1 MKMKLKKNLKSTT
14 VIAYIVVIISALFC
28 LFPFIMVVSGSLTPE
43 EDIVKYGYSL
53 IPRRISFDAYRI
65 LLYDIDRILNAYKIT
80 IFVTVVGTLC
90 SLLVNSMAGY
100 VLSRKV
106 RYQKPLLIFT
116 IITMLFSGG
125 MVPWYIVCVRY
136 LHLKDTV
143 WALILPTV
151 ARAWYIFLL
160 RNFFKGIPEEMY
172 ESSKID
178 GASELTTFVKIML
191 PLAKPAIATVTLF
204 ASLAYWNDWWAGL
217 MLIDDSNKQPL
228 QLLLR
233 TIVSNTQFLQ
243 SSPNAGMMQ
252 EVSNILPVESVKMAI
267 VILTIGPIIF
277 VYPFIQKYFVKGIMV
292 GAVKG

>member
-14 VIAYIVVIISALFC
+14 VIAYIVVSIFALFC

-65 LLYDIDRILNAYKIT
+65 LLYDIDRVLNAYKIT

>member
-1 MKMKLKKNLKSTT
+1 M
-14 VIAYIVVIISALFC
+14 
-28 LFPFIMVVSGSLTPE
+28 
-43 EDIVKYGYSL
+43 

>member
-14 VIAYIVVIISALFC
+14 VIAYIVVSIFALFC

-172 ESSKID
+172 ESSK
-178 GASELTTFVKIML
+178 ST
-191 PLAKPAIATVTLF
+191 
-204 ASLAYWNDWWAGL
+204 
-217 MLIDDSNKQPL
+217 
-228 QLLLR
+228 
-233 TIVSNTQFLQ
+233 
-243 SSPNAGMMQ
+243 
-252 EVSNILPVESVKMAI
+252 
-267 VILTIGPIIF
+267 
-277 VYPFIQKYFVKGIMV
+277 
-292 GAVKG
+292 

>member
-14 VIAYIVVIISALFC
+14 VIAYIVVSIFALFC

-178 GASELTTFVKIML
+178 GASELT
-191 PLAKPAIATVTLF
+191 LF

>member
-14 VIAYIVVIISALFC
+14 VIAYIVVSIFALFC
-28 LFPFIMVVSGSLTPE
+28 LFRFIMVVSGSLTPE

>member
-14 VIAYIVVIISALFC
+14 VIAYIVVSIFALFC

-143 WALILPTV
+143 RALILPTV

>member
-14 VIAYIVVIISALFC
+14 VIAYIVVSIFALFC

-53 IPRRISFDAYRI
+53 IPRRISFDAYSI

>member
-14 VIAYIVVIISALFC
+14 VIAYIVVSIFALFC

-277 VYPFIQKYFVKGIMV
+277 VYPFIQTYFVKGIMV

>member
-14 VIAYIVVIISALFC
+14 VIAYIVVSIFALFC

-65 LLYDIDRILNAYKIT
+65 LLYDIGRILNAYKIT

>member
-14 VIAYIVVIISALFC
+14 VIAYIVVSIFALFC

-90 SLLVNSMAGY
+90 SLLVNSMAGD
-100 VLSRKV
+100 VLSRKG

>member
-1 MKMKLKKNLKSTT
+1 MKLKKNLKSTT
-14 VIAYIVVIISALFC
+14 VIAYIGVSIFALFC

-191 PLAKPAIATVTLF
+191 PFAKPAIATVTLF

>member
-1 MKMKLKKNLKSTT
+1 MKIKLKKNLKSTT
-14 VIAYIVVIISALFC
+14 VIAYIVVTVFALFC

-43 EDIVKYGYSL
+43 EDIVKYGYTL

-160 RNFFKGIPEEMY
+160 RNFFKGIPEEIY

>member
-14 VIAYIVVIISALFC
+14 VIAYIVVSIFALFC

-228 QLLLR
+228 HLLLR

>member
-14 VIAYIVVIISALFC
+14 VIAYIVVSIFALFC

-160 RNFFKGIPEEMY
+160 RNFFTGIPEEMY

>member
-14 VIAYIVVIISALFC
+14 VIAYIVVSIFALFC

-65 LLYDIDRILNAYKIT
+65 LLYDIDRILNSSKIT

>member
-14 VIAYIVVIISALFC
+14 VIAYIVVSIFALFC

-252 EVSNILPVESVKMAI
+252 EVSNIRPVESVKMAI

>member
-14 VIAYIVVIISALFC
+14 VIAYIVVSIFALFC

-90 SLLVNSMAGY
+90 SLLVNSMAGH

>member
-14 VIAYIVVIISALFC
+14 VIAYIVVSIFALFC

-90 SLLVNSMAGY
+90 SLLVNSMAGD

>member
-14 VIAYIVVIISALFC
+14 VIAYIVVSIFALFC

-217 MLIDDSNKQPL
+217 MLIDDSNKQLL

>member
-14 VIAYIVVIISALFC
+14 VIAYIVVSIFALFC

-65 LLYDIDRILNAYKIT
+65 LLYDIDRILNAYKIS

>member
-14 VIAYIVVIISALFC
+14 VIAYIVVSIFALFC

>member
-14 VIAYIVVIISALFC
+14 VIAYIVVSIFALFC

-90 SLLVNSMAGY
+90 SLLVNSIAGY

>member
-14 VIAYIVVIISALFC
+14 VIAYIVVSIFALFC

-191 PLAKPAIATVTLF
+191 PLAKPARATVTLF

>member
-14 VIAYIVVIISALFC
+14 VIAYIVVSIFSLFC

>member
-14 VIAYIVVIISALFC
+14 VIAYIVVSIFALFC

-125 MVPWYIVCVRY
+125 MVPWYIVRVRY

>member
-14 VIAYIVVIISALFC
+14 VIAYIVVSIFALFC

-80 IFVTVVGTLC
+80 IF
-90 SLLVNSMAGY
+90 VNSMAGY

>member
-14 VIAYIVVIISALFC
+14 VIAYIVVSIFALFC

-116 IITMLFSGG
+116 IITMVFSGG

>member
-14 VIAYIVVIISALFC
+14 VIAYIVVSIFALFC

-178 GASELTTFVKIML
+178 GASQLTTFVKIML

>member
-14 VIAYIVVIISALFC
+14 VIAYIVVSIFALFC

-217 MLIDDSNKQPL
+217 MLIDDSNKQTL

>member
-14 VIAYIVVIISALFC
+14 VIAYIVVSIFALFC

-90 SLLVNSMAGY
+90 SLLVNYMAGS
-100 VLSRKV
+100 VLSRNV

>member
-14 VIAYIVVIISALFC
+14 VIAYIVVSIFALFC

-204 ASLAYWNDWWAGL
+204 ASLAYWNYWWAGL

>member
-14 VIAYIVVIISALFC
+14 VIAYIVVSIFALFC

-90 SLLVNSMAGY
+90 SLLVNSMAWY

-136 LHLKDTV
+136 LHLKDAV